1 MSTAASRPSVDE
13 ARLSRQDF
21 ILLTRL
27 NVIVLV
33 AITAIFW
40 TKPAKLAI
48 FFSCLLEE
56 EGLVLRVVVDEVG
69 RP

>member
-33 AITAIFW
+33 AIIAIFW
-40 TKPAKLAI
+40 TQPAKFSQI
-48 FFSCLLEE
+48 FSCLLEE